1 MVGLLFV
8 EWYPVLRIITDAGK
22 HNQPKNSTMK
32 PIYLILSCLLLT
44 GCLKANIA
52 PVSPKSNTGTIKA
65 DTLNSNTNIPQ
76 ADTYDWYNGTKGTA
90 LIKVTCNDCN
100 AIATI
105 GNVTTPFLF
114 NDQGVGQL
122 KYTPASGLLIHIA
135 VCPGGVK
142 TIKADIFDATN
153 TSLYTYSGVSGN
165 WNDTYIIK

>member
-1 MVGLLFV
+1 
-8 EWYPVLRIITDAGK
+8 
-22 HNQPKNSTMK
+22 MK

-44 GCLKANIA
+44 GCLKVNIA
-52 PVSPKSNTGTIKA
+52 PISSKSNTGTVKA
-65 DTLNSNTNIPQ
+65 DTLKSNTNITKT
-76 ADTYDWYNGTKGTA
+76 DTLKNTYDWYNGTKGTA
-90 LIKVTCNDCN
+90 LIQVTCNDCN

-114 NDQGVGQL
+114 NEQGVGQL

-142 TIKADIFDATN
+142 TIKADIFDTAKN
-153 TSLYTYSGVSGN
+153 SLYTYSGVSGN